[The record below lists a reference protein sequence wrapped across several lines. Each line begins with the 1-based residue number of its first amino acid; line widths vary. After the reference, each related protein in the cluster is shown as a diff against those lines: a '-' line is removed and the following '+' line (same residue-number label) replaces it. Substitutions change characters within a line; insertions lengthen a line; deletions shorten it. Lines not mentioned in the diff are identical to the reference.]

1 MLKVYVESAA
11 FNSIFANM
19 SDPLTPV
26 LPAADARRKL
36 KSQKRSAKTL
46 LAYSGFNLVQKPSSQ
61 VCSRRP
67 CKQIRQKINRAEV
80 YIQRLPILL
89 ISCALN

>member
-46 LAYSGFNLVQKPSSQ
+46 LAYSGFNVVQKPSSQ
-61 VCSRRP
+61 VCSTALLQSNSA
-67 CKQIRQKINRAEV
+67 KTLTA
-80 YIQRLPILL
+80 QRSKYKECP
-89 ISCALN
+89 SF

>member
-26 LPAADARRKL
+26 LPAADARRKAQ
-36 KSQKRSAKTL
+36 KSKTL
-46 LAYSGFNLVQKPSSQ
+46 
-61 VCSRRP
+61 C
-67 CKQIRQKINRAEV
+67 
-80 YIQRLPILL
+80 
-89 ISCALN
+89 